1 MSLSFCYLQRVLELV
16 PEGNV
21 ARDIARSLEA
31 HVVRCTQALLCDAR
45 KACIDTATKVD
56 AVVLIHEVR
65 TYTELKALEGI
76 LLIEILID
84 VTIST
89 QLSRKAI
96 SKVRPSVEEDTVLI
110 CNRRQTE
117 GEIQRELE

>member
-21 ARDIARSLEA
+21 AGDIARGLEA
-31 HVVRCTQALLCDAR
+31 HVVRCTQALLRNAR
-45 KACIDTATKVD
+45 KACIDATTKVD
-56 AVVLIHEVR
+56 AVVLIHEVS

-84 VTIST
+84 V
-89 QLSRKAI
+89 LSRK
-96 SKVRPSVEEDTVLI
+96 PSRQTVTELRACVEENAVLL
-110 CNRRQTE
+110 CNRSQTE

>member
-1 MSLSFCYLQRVLELV
+1 VSLSFCYLQRVLELV
-16 PEGNV
+16 PEGDV

-31 HVVRCTQALLCDAR
+31 HVVRCTQALLRNTR

-56 AVVLIHEVR
+56 AVILIHEVR

-84 VTIST
+84 V
-89 QLSRKAI
+89 LARKLGRQTV
-96 SKVRPSVEEDTVLI
+96 SEVRTCVEEDAVLL
-110 CNRRQTE
+110 CNRSQTE